1 MIIYYLG
8 FHVSNAEKEIYK
20 VSHFRSC
27 VDHYYVSD
35 ALRKAPNS
43 NPFTSRHLN
52 YSAYMPDHVQT
63 RERES
68 VTSYYITL
76 LI

>member
-35 ALRKAPNS
+35 ALRNGTKLKS
-43 NPFTSRHLN
+43 L
-52 YSAYMPDHVQT
+52 HVKT
-63 RERES
+63 A
-68 VTSYYITL
+68 
-76 LI
+76 